1 MAQTLKFG
9 NKTWA
14 TKVGSTLAY
23 NDLSGNYK
31 PLPFAFTRST
41 SATRVN
47 KEGLIEVVTNDRPRI
62 DYTDTSDGV
71 LLLEKAAT
79 NLIAYSEAFSNA
91 YWTKL
96 GASATSGFTSP
107 DGTAN
112 AFKLVED
119 NSNGLHTFYQNA
131 SFALPTG
138 NNTLSVFVKPNGRNF
153 FQIRTGS
160 GGGIDNAPLY
170 ANFDL
175 INNIETTSS
184 TGVLNSKVELYANNW
199 KKISITFNVSSSNSV
214 ALVFQTILSGLS
226 AISETYQGDGTSG
239 VYIFGAM
246 LEQNSVASSYIP
258 TQGSASTRV
267 AETASG
273 SGNSEVFNDSE
284 GVLFVDEKQF
294 VSASEYWK
302 GISISDTT
310 ANNRVFLAHPSGV
323 NNQTRVIIS
332 SSGFTQVDVS
342 TTNYN
347 ITIQNKIA
355 IKYKQND
362 FSVFIN
368 GFEAFTDTSG
378 NTPIGLSE
386 LAFDDGAGGSDF
398 YGKTKE
404 IGYYN
409 TILTDLELETLT
421 SYKSWTSM
429 VKELNLNIIYNG

>member
-23 NDLSGNYK
+23 NDENDNYK
-31 PLPFAFTRST
+31 PLPFNFTRST

-79 NLIAYSEAFSNA
+79 NLIAFSEAFDNS

-273 SGNSEVFNDSE
+273 AGNSEVFNDSE
-284 GVLFVDEKQF
+284 GVLFADIAANANDGTNRYIGLTDGTTSNRINILIDDANKLIGF
-294 VSASEYWK
+294 VS
-302 GISISDTT
+302 G
-310 ANNRVFLAHPSGV
+310 
-323 NNQTRVIIS
+323 
-332 SSGFTQVDVS
+332 SSGIESNVDVTNFSKCAFKYKSGSNNFWVNGFKVGS
-342 TTNYN
+342 TTD
-347 ITIQNKIA
+347 A
-355 IKYKQND
+355 I
-362 FSVFIN
+362 SL
-368 GFEAFTDTSG
+368 S
-378 NTPIGLSE
+378 GLSDISFNT
-386 LAFDDGAGGSDF
+386 AYPANTASPF

-404 IGYYN
+404 ISYYD

-429 VKELNLNIIYNG
+429 VNELNLNIIYNG